1 MGALDLSIPSLL
13 SFLIFLLPVLWL
25 SRKLDLNIQ
34 RPLLTGMVRM
44 AVQLGLVG
52 LYLEFIFRINSP
64 IINVLY
70 LLVMIT
76 VACQSILKSS
86 GLRFRRFLLP
96 LFFSLLIPF
105 AVMVMFFNGL
115 VARIDNLF
123 DAKYL
128 VPVGG
133 MILGNCLRC
142 IIVGLTTF
150 YSGIRDNEKTYLFSL
165 ALFNHR
171 ITALKP
177 HLKKSI
183 LGGITPTMA
192 SMATIGLV
200 SLPGM
205 MTGQILGGSIP
216 LVAVKYQIAIMFS
229 IFYTEFF
236 SLILALFFTMGTAF
250 NRYDILEKRIFLTHR
265 D

>member
-13 SFLIFLLPVLWL
+13 LFLIFLAPVLYIGKRL
-25 SRKLDLNIQ
+25 NLNIS
-34 RPLLTGMVRM
+34 RPLITGIIRM
-44 AVQLGLVG
+44 SLQLGLVG
-52 LYLEFIFRINSP
+52 IYLEFIFRFNSP
-64 IINVLY
+64 LVNTVY
-70 LLVMIT
+70 LLLMIA

-86 GLRFRRFLLP
+86 RLRLKTFFLP
-96 LFFSLLIPF
+96 LFLSLVIPFSLMLL
-105 AVMVMFFNGL
+105 FFNGC

-123 DAKYL
+123 DAKYM

-142 IIVGLTTF
+142 IIVGLGSF
-150 YSGIRDNEKTYLFSL
+150 YSGIKDNEKAYLFTLGLYNNRLL
-165 ALFNHR
+165 AVKLF
-171 ITALKP
+171 LQ
-177 HLKKSI
+177 KSI
-183 LGGITPTMA
+183 VAGITPTLA

-216 LVAVKYQIAIMFS
+216 IVAVKYQIAIMFS

-236 SLILALFFTMGTAF
+236 SLILSLLFSIKTAF
-250 NRYDILEKRIFLTHR
+250 TPRDVLEKNIFRRH
-265 D
+265 